1 MNLFGLGPELLWV
14 PLPEGPL
21 HVEVVVGAPP
31 FKARFRTATMARKE
45 GYELVRR
52 LWGVGGGS
60 VARTGMTSARAVDGP
75 AADATAQ
82 HHLGD
87 GGGEP
92 AGALRDAGVRV
103 AAGALGDGG
112 AVPPRAGADGLAGLF
127 GLFPE
132 ALAGRFAAVITALLE
147 ILKGLF
153 RLLDV
158 FPEGVDEAFASPY
171 RFWVSGS
178 SVMPRSARAPA
189 YMFCCRKRVVSGP

>member
-52 LWGVGGGS
+52 LWGVG
-60 VARTGMTSARAVDGP
+60 
-75 AADATAQ
+75 
-82 HHLGD
+82 
-87 GGGEP
+87 
-92 AGALRDAGVRV
+92 
-103 AAGALGDGG
+103 AGALGDGG

-132 ALAGRFAAVITALLE
+132 ALAGRFAAVITALFE